1 MESHNALFTNLLI
14 VSTMAV
20 LSCMDAVKN
29 RQRSTVTTVDVS
41 PPCLP
46 RRRATSSLK
55 NLYDIEIVDEDEE
68 NDKVRIHYVG
78 YSSEYDEW
86 RNRSEI
92 VVRPPQTTMTRVSS
106 RVDSV
111 NFSFSNLLC
120 AIKKRL
126 TPSRED
132 PAIRIQLPLLRN
144 TDTERHKV

>member
-14 VSTMAV
+14 VSTMAA

-29 RQRSTVTTVDVS
+29 RQRSTVTIVEVS
-41 PPCLP
+41 PLSLP

-68 NDKVRIHYVG
+68 KDKVRIHYVG

-92 VVRPPQTTMTRVSS
+92 VVRPPQTTVTRVPS

-111 NFSFSNLLC
+111 FFELAVC
-120 AIKKRL
+120 YKEAAYAIQRRSCHQNSA
-126 TPSRED
+126 T
-132 PAIRIQLPLLRN
+132 I
-144 TDTERHKV
+144 